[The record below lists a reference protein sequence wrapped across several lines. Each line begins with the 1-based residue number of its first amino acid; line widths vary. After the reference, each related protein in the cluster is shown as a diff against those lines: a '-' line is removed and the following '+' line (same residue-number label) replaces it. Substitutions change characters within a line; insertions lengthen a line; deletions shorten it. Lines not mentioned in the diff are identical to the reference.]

1 MERREPQPPRVVGRY
16 AIFDAIA
23 TGGMATV
30 CFGRLVGPKGFAR
43 TVVVKRLHPQL
54 AGDPDV
60 ATMFQDE
67 ARIAARIRH
76 PNVVPVIDVVSDGGE
91 LLLVM
96 EYVHGESLA
105 YLARAGE
112 RHTAQSVRV
121 VVNVVVAALHGLHAA
136 HEATGDSGG
145 PLDIVHRDVSPQNI
159 LVGVDGVAR
168 VVDFGVAKAAGQS
181 HATAVG
187 QVKGKIRF
195 LAPEQVLCDKV

>member
-1 MERREPQPPRVVGRY
+1 MERPEHPPARVVGRY

-54 AGDPDV
+54 AADPDV
-60 ATMFQDE
+60 TTMFQDE

-76 PNVVPVIDVVSDGGE
+76 PNVVPVIDVASDGGE

-105 YLARAGE
+105 YLVRADE
-112 RHTAQSVRV
+112 QRTDTRVRV
-121 VVNVVVAALHGLHAA
+121 VVNV
-136 HEATGDSGG
+136 
-145 PLDIVHRDVSPQNI
+145 
-159 LVGVDGVAR
+159 
-168 VVDFGVAKAAGQS
+168 
-181 HATAVG
+181 
-187 QVKGKIRF
+187 
-195 LAPEQVLCDKV
+195 